1 MTDSSTRCS
10 RKPPDGGGDRRI
22 PRRLFLRRTLAIG
35 LATRLGLQA
44 SAARA
49 AEAEIQNAALFPS
62 DDQYILTADIGAE
75 LTPLLADVVG
85 RGVSLY
91 FIAEFE
97 LSAPRWYWLDEE
109 IATRTLTYR
118 LSYQSLTRQ
127 YRLTTGALHQNF
139 VTLDEAVRTMLR
151 IRNWGVADRNALRIG
166 RSYNAALRFRLDVGE
181 LPKPLQVSALGRK
194 DWNLSS
200 EWYRWT
206 FVAAAREAR

>member
-1 MTDSSTRCS
+1 MR
-10 RKPPDGGGDRRI
+10 
-22 PRRLFLRRTLAIG
+22 RRLLRNG
-35 LATRLGLQA
+35 LAALAVAGLGLPALPAHA
-44 SAARA
+44 SDAEIRA
-49 AEAEIQNAALFPS
+49 AALQPS
-62 DDQYILTADIGAE
+62 DDQYILNADIAAE

-109 IATRTLTYR
+109 IATRSLTYR

-139 VTLDEAVRTMLR
+139 GSLDEALRTMLR
-151 IRNWGVADRNALRIG
+151 IRNWGVADRGSLRVG

-194 DWNLSS
+194 DWNLATD
-200 EWYRWT
+200 WYRWT
-206 FVAAAREAR
+206 FVAAARESAK

>member
-1 MTDSSTRCS
+1 MR
-10 RKPPDGGGDRRI
+10 
-22 PRRLFLRRTLAIG
+22 RRLLRNG
-35 LATRLGLQA
+35 LAALAVAGLGLPALPAHA
-44 SAARA
+44 SDAEIRA
-49 AEAEIQNAALFPS
+49 AALQPS
-62 DDQYILTADIGAE
+62 DDQYILNADIAAE

-109 IATRTLTYR
+109 VATRSLTYR

-139 VTLDEAVRTMLR
+139 GSLDEALRTMLR
-151 IRNWGVADRNALRIG
+151 IRNWGVADRGSLRVG

-194 DWNLSS
+194 DWNLATD
-200 EWYRWT
+200 WYRWT
-206 FVAAAREAR
+206 FVAAARESAK